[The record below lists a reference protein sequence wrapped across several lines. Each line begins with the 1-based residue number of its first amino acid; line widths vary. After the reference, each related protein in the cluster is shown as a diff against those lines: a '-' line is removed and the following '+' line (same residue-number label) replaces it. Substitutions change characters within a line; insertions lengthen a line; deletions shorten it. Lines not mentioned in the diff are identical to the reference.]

1 MTTLLKAYPGIFSN
15 HPLQMLSCMT
25 RVIRRNLCWSAL
37 GDYRSATLAATR
49 AEVEDP
55 VGALDDVE
63 MVFDDDD
70 RVAVPA

>member
-1 MTTLLKAYPGIFSN
+1 MTALLKAYPGIFSN

-25 RVIRRNLCWSAL
+25 RVIRRNLCWSTL
-37 GDYRSATLAATR
+37 GDYLSATLAATR

-70 RVAVPA
+70 RVAIPA